1 MGQGVRNGAVP
12 AMGGMSIVDS
22 EQHLVDP
29 FADAADLLLKGV
41 EIDTAWLGIRS

>member
-1 MGQGVRNGAVP
+1 
-12 AMGGMSIVDS
+12 MGGMSIDDS

-29 FADAADLLLKGV
+29 FADAVDLPIKGV